1 MYVLLGRLSEKK
13 PRDDSNDGARR
24 SKKLNQWQ
32 SGKLVIYTITS
43 FY

>member
-13 PRDDSNDGARR
+13 HRDDINDGARR

-32 SGKLVIYTITS
+32 SGK
-43 FY
+43 